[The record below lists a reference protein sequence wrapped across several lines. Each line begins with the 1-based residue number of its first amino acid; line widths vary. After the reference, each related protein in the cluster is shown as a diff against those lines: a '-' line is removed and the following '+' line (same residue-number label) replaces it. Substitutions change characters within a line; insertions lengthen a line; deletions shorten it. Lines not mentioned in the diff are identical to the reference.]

1 MLETIT
7 RKLLFVVVLC
17 SLVAAVPLAGLGAA
31 SPADAAVQ
39 EDGNETADNGTA
51 AGPESTITVT
61 ATGEAEAQ
69 PDAAVLYLAV
79 VATADTPENATR
91 QVAEN
96 ASQLRSALTD
106 AGVSEDRIRT
116 TDYSVYQEGRFDPG
130 NETGDYVAEQGFAV
144 ELDNVSRA
152 GDILDVATSNGASAV
167 RGVQLTLSDE
177 TRSELRNEA
186 LSTAVDSARSQA
198 DAIAGSAD
206 LQVDGVHS
214 ISTVE
219 PRFGP
224 FEAVTEDVARESGGT
239 QIDPGPLTVSATVEV
254 TYRASNGTEA

>member
-1 MLETIT
+1 MVHHFT
-7 RKLLFVVVLC
+7 RKAILAVVLC
-17 SLVAAVPLAGLGAA
+17 SLVAVAPVAGLGAA
-31 SPADAAVQ
+31 GPADVATQ
-39 EDGNETADNGTA
+39 EDDNETADNGTA

-61 ATGEAEAQ
+61 ATGEAQAQ

-79 VATADTPENATR
+79 VATADTPENATL
-91 QVAEN
+91 QAAEN
-96 ASQLRSALTD
+96 ASQLRAALTD
-106 AGVSEDRIRT
+106 ANVSEDRIRT

-152 GDILDVATSNGASAV
+152 GELIDVATANGASAV

-186 LSTAVDSARSQA
+186 LSNAVDSARSQA
-198 DAIAGSAD
+198 DAIAASAD

-214 ISTVE
+214 ISTVD
-219 PRFGP
+219 PWFGP
-224 FEAVTEDVARESGGT
+224 FESVSEDVVREDAGT

-254 TYRASNGTEA
+254 AYRASNGTEA